1 MAQLAGYNSNITSVI
16 VTAGSATLGTST
28 YPVLR
33 APFGGAT
40 IKGAYIATSS
50 AVTADGT
57 NYVTATLLDGGAA
70 GTLTT
75 AIGTAGGTA
84 GLAAAPAAFTL
95 NTALDELDA
104 GDYLMANIVKSGT
117 ITEREFA
124 IIVEWVHGKG

>member
-1 MAQLAGYNSNITSVI
+1 MAQLAGYNSHITT
-16 VTAGSATLGTST
+16 VTTAAGSATLGTVKL
-28 YPVLR
+28 PILC

-40 IKGAYIATSS
+40 IKSAKIATTS

-57 NYVTATLLDGGAA
+57 NYVTVTLLDGGAA

-117 ITEREFA
+117 ITERDFA